1 MRICIVCTLVHN
13 LEELESPPG
22 RPVACALDSVPAVT
36 QASKNARPPPVGSP
50 ARPAMSVPPRT
61 PAPTATRIETLTRE
75 VNAARAE
82 AIRSRGFEEEM
93 EDKLPLATGSTLVA
107 CGTHVQYASHAHFVS
122 QAAQRAA

>member
-1 MRICIVCTLVHN
+1 MRAGQRAGGDAGV
-13 LEELESPPG
+13 EE
-22 RPVACALDSVPAVT
+22 R
-36 QASKNARPPPVGSP
+36 ASAARLLSGE
-50 ARPAMSVPPRT
+50 AGGAVPPRT

-107 CGTHVQYASHAHFVS
+107 CGTHVPYVSHAHVVS
-122 QAAQRAA
+122 RAAQRAA